1 MEDNNKG
8 WFNYDADDAFH
19 FERQIDGIVYGPEA
33 LVKKLQNQREALYVT
48 TKFED
53 AMYGFVIADALGVP
67 AEFKSRNS
75 LSKSPI
81 TDMVGYGTHNV
92 PEGTWSDD
100 TSMVLATQDSIN
112 KCGKIDYDDIM
123 NRFAAWYKKGEYTTD
138 GKVFD
143 IGITTSNAIRNYSSG
158 KKALKCGGT
167 GERDNGN
174 GSLMRMIPVAFYIHD
189 NGITDER
196 VEMIGNVS
204 ALTHAHDISKL
215 GCLIYCDYVNELLNG
230 KSKMAALISVRGNDY
245 TKYFSKDIVSKYDKV
260 LRGNLANLS
269 EKEIS
274 SSGYVVDTLTAAIW
288 CLLTTNKYEDAV
300 LKAVNLGEDTDTVAA
315 VCGSL
320 AGIVYTKK
328 NIPGNWIEK
337 LKNRDLLNN
346 IISGYKKKLNNSSN
360 FELIKNQLLD
370 KKTDVSF
377 DKTLLETLSPE
388 EKNQIDELIINE
400 VLNHNVNCYY
410 YIDCLSS
417 VEKINEEFLATLTG
431 TFRYVVLKG
440 LYLVNHNDVHLNELV
455 ENAYQKIF
463 CFDLLADIYVET
475 KNEQIYETLSKI
487 FSEMNEDPAYQFI
500 AASKLNMT
508 KGHSI

>member
-174 GSLMRMIPVAFYIHD
+174 GSLMRMIPVA
-189 NGITDER
+189 
-196 VEMIGNVS
+196 
-204 ALTHAHDISKL
+204 
-215 GCLIYCDYVNELLNG
+215 
-230 KSKMAALISVRGNDY
+230 
-245 TKYFSKDIVSKYDKV
+245 
-260 LRGNLANLS
+260 
-269 EKEIS
+269 
-274 SSGYVVDTLTAAIW
+274 
-288 CLLTTNKYEDAV
+288 
-300 LKAVNLGEDTDTVAA
+300 
-315 VCGSL
+315 
-320 AGIVYTKK
+320 
-328 NIPGNWIEK
+328 
-337 LKNRDLLNN
+337 
-346 IISGYKKKLNNSSN
+346 
-360 FELIKNQLLD
+360 
-370 KKTDVSF
+370 
-377 DKTLLETLSPE
+377 
-388 EKNQIDELIINE
+388 
-400 VLNHNVNCYY
+400 
-410 YIDCLSS
+410 
-417 VEKINEEFLATLTG
+417 
-431 TFRYVVLKG
+431 
-440 LYLVNHNDVHLNELV
+440 
-455 ENAYQKIF
+455 
-463 CFDLLADIYVET
+463 
-475 KNEQIYETLSKI
+475 
-487 FSEMNEDPAYQFI
+487 
-500 AASKLNMT
+500 
-508 KGHSI
+508 